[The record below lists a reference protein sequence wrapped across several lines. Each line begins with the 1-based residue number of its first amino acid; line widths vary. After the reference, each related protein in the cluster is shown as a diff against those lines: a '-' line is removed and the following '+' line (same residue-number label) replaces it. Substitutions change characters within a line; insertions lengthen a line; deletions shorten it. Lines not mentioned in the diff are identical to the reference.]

1 MSLIN
6 NLIDLFFLLS
16 VGAISNG
23 TSPTI
28 FRSWASLNVNKV
40 KSHKTKT
47 NLGRVEPL
55 VSPTDWTHPKRASKC
70 LLQTFFLSLPSEE
83 KKYKHFFFSDK
94 KGRKKSSTQKQPICR
109 LKRFLGEIYVW
120 IASIL
125 FCSTRYLFSSCL
137 SQLLFDF
144 VVVRI
149 ESNIEEISEYII
161 KLRFFHM
168 VIQVDKRRSFEWL
181 L

>member
-1 MSLIN
+1 MRMKINSVFQCWMRWNPSLGV
-6 NLIDLFFLLS
+6 FE
-16 VGAISNG
+16 AIKKMFEPNKQPDRSILPFISWCNIER
-23 TSPTI
+23 TI
-28 FRSWASLNVNKV
+28 FRSWASLTSLNVNKV

-47 NLGRVEPL
+47 NLGRVEAL

-70 LLQTFFLSLPSEE
+70 LLQTFFLSLSSEE

-125 FCSTRYLFSSCL
+125 FCLTRYLFSSCL
-137 SQLLFDF
+137 SQLLFGF

-149 ESNIEEISEYII
+149 ESN
-161 KLRFFHM
+161 
-168 VIQVDKRRSFEWL
+168 
-181 L
+181 